1 MGGGKSANADM
12 SPEGGREVQ
21 NEMEGESDGFGP
33 GII

>member
-1 MGGGKSANADM
+1 MWGGKSANADV

-21 NEMEGESDGFGP
+21 NEMKGVGDGFGR